1 MSELALRPWAS
12 PFVSADP
19 YPERREPELGGM
31 DEALYRVLGGV
42 GAKPVDN
49 GADLVEI
56 LNWVDAPTGEAASY
70 DDAQLRQN
78 VGELRRQLI
87 GRGLRLE
94 LVGKAF
100 ALVREATMRRLG
112 LRQYP
117 VQLLGG
123 FALLRSRM
131 AEMQTGEGKTIT
143 ALLPAVTA
151 SLCGI
156 PVHVITV
163 NDYLAKRDYEL
174 LRPVYETLGLTVGLI
189 QQGEDPLFRRNA
201 YSCDVTYV
209 TNKEVAFDY
218 LRDRISLQSRRS
230 KSTRVLSDWNDPID
244 DAPQLLL
251 RGLQFAIVDEAD
263 SVLIDEARTPLIISS
278 SLETSTNPDQY
289 NVALSIAGRLVD
301 QRDFQILEKERSVK
315 LTATGSARAAEL
327 AAERDGVWRSRRAR
341 EELVEQALSALSLF
355 ERDKHYIVS
364 DNKIQIVDEFTGRVM
379 PDRSWERGLQQL
391 MEAKEQQAIT
401 GRRHTLAQITYQ
413 RFFRRYLW
421 LAGMTGTAS
430 EVARELKTVY
440 DLKVSRIPTNRP
452 VRRADRGIRVFKTA
466 AEKWDAVIG
475 SIATIT
481 AAGRPVLIGTRSVAA
496 SDLLGKRLTR
506 AGFQHVVL
514 NAHQDKLEAEIIARA
529 GDPRRI
535 TVATNMAGR
544 GTDVRLADG
553 VADLGGLH
561 VILTEFHES
570 PRIDRQLFGRAGR
583 QGDPGTFEAVVSLE
597 DEIFSRFA
605 SRLTSAC
612 SRLPIKPGCPIPRRF
627 GRMLRTA
634 AQASAERFNLGIRRE
649 NMRRY
654 KQLDKALAFAG
665 IPE

>member
-1 MSELALRPWAS
+1 
-12 PFVSADP
+12 
-19 YPERREPELGGM
+19 
-31 DEALYRVLGGV
+31 
-42 GAKPVDN
+42 
-49 GADLVEI
+49 
-56 LNWVDAPTGEAASY
+56 
-70 DDAQLRQN
+70 
-78 VGELRRQLI
+78 
-87 GRGLRLE
+87 
-94 LVGKAF
+94 
-100 ALVREATMRRLG
+100 
-112 LRQYP
+112 
-117 VQLLGG
+117 
-123 FALLRSRM
+123 
-131 AEMQTGEGKTIT
+131 
-143 ALLPAVTA
+143 
-151 SLCGI
+151 
-156 PVHVITV
+156 
-163 NDYLAKRDYEL
+163 
-174 LRPVYETLGLTVGLI
+174 
-189 QQGEDPLFRRNA
+189 
-201 YSCDVTYV
+201 
-209 TNKEVAFDY
+209 
-218 LRDRISLQSRRS
+218 
-230 KSTRVLSDWNDPID
+230 
-244 DAPQLLL
+244 LL